1 MHTVRHLPT
10 SRWTC
15 YAARQTFPECP
26 PSATSCE
33 SWDGSLT
40 SSGTCRVPRGPGGSC
55 ASSRRLGLV
64 PRRPLSQLHGPFAP
78 RLELALAV
86 PRGAQLGLHRCQLL
100 PQLCVHQQEALQLL
114 LQLGA
119 EQREG
124 AGGRGARR
132 REPRPA
138 PRPSPRPART
148 ASVSWLRCW
157 RSRLCARSSSR
168 CRSVTSLSCRSRA
181 RSSKEGAFLAA
192 ARGRE
197 APSRRPPRPS
207 GRARAHPAVPSA
219 ALCGGARS
227 PPAAAAAPLRPAAP
241 PPAAGEAGLSGLRPA
256 DPAVAREGAV

>member
-1 MHTVRHLPT
+1 MRHLPT

-55 ASSRRLGLV
+55 ASSRRFGLV

-86 PRGAQLGLHRCQLL
+86 PRGPQLGLHRCQLL

-124 AGGRGARR
+124 AGGRGAPR
-132 REPRPA
+132 REPLPA

-148 ASVSWLRCW
+148 ASVSWLRCC

-197 APSRRPPRPS
+197 APSRRPPRPLAGPALTLRS
-207 GRARAHPAVPSA
+207 RAQLSA
-219 ALCGGARS
+219 EALILLPQPPQLHFGLLRRHLQLARLGS
-227 PPAAAAAPLRPAAP
+227 QGCAPPAPRWR
-241 PPAAGEAGLSGLRPA
+241 GRGQ
-256 DPAVAREGAV
+256 